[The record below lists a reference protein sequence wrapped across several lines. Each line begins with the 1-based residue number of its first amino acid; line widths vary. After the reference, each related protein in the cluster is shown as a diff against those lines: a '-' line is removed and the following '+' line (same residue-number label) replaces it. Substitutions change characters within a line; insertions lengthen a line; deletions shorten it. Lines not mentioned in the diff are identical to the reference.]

1 LLEPVSEYDVAD
13 FFKNVNQAPKSA
25 LLLDYDGTLAPFRVD
40 RDKAVP
46 YPGVTSVLQEI
57 VSTTRTQIFIVTGR
71 KTDDI
76 VSLLGIYPY
85 PTIWGLHGTQRRNP
99 NGSVEMVC
107 VDEDLVQALIE
118 ADRWL
123 QSQGLLGAA
132 EYKPG
137 SIAVH
142 WRGRSES
149 EAIAI
154 RKLVVEGWSQIAL
167 HRKIELLEF
176 DGGVELRPA
185 EPDKGDAVR
194 EILKQLPAGTPVAY
208 LGDDTT
214 DEHAFEALE
223 GRGLRVLVRPEWRET
238 EADIWIKPPDELL
251 DFLNRW
257 RRANPHKS
265 RAVQFGPMHK
275 LGQHQ
280 SHAEHTSGK

>member
-1 LLEPVSEYDVAD
+1 LEEKLVEPATQYDVAE
-13 FFKNVNQAPKSA
+13 FFEKVAQAPKSA
-25 LLLDYDGTLAPFRVD
+25 LLLDYDGTLAPFRIE

-46 YPGVTSVLQEI
+46 YPGVTNMLQEI
-57 VSTTRTQIFIVTGR
+57 LSTTRTQIFIVTGR

-76 VSLLGIYPY
+76 VSLLGVYPY

-99 NGSVEMVC
+99 NGAVEMTC
-107 VDEDLVQALIE
+107 VDEDLVQALME

-123 QSQGLLGAA
+123 QLQGLRHIA

-149 EAIAI
+149 ETLAI
-154 RKLVVEGWSQIAL
+154 RKLVLQGWLQIAR
-167 HRKIELLEF
+167 HRKVELLEF
-176 DGGVELRPA
+176 DGGVELRPP

-223 GRGLRVLVRPEWRET
+223 GHGLRVLVRPEWRET

-251 DFLNRW
+251 DFLERW
-257 RRANPHKS
+257 RRANPHRS
-265 RAVQFGPMHK
+265 RANSISPDGYRSP
-275 LGQHQ
+275 
-280 SHAEHTSGK
+280 A

>member
-1 LLEPVSEYDVAD
+1 MTEYDLAEFFSKVA
-13 FFKNVNQAPKSA
+13 QAPKSA
-25 LLLDYDGTLAPFRVD
+25 LLLDYDGTLAPFRIE

-46 YPGVTSVLQEI
+46 YPGVTSILQEI

-99 NGSVEMVC
+99 NGSVEMIC
-107 VDEDLVQALIE
+107 VDEDLVQALME

-123 QSQGLLGAA
+123 QTQGLRQTA

-142 WRGRSES
+142 WRGHSES
-149 EAIAI
+149 EAAAI
-154 RKLVVEGWSQIAL
+154 RKLVLQGWLQIAR
-167 HRKIELLEF
+167 HRRVELLEF
-176 DGGVELRPA
+176 DGGVELRPP

-223 GRGLRVLVRPEWRET
+223 GHGLRVLVRPEWRET

-251 DFLNRW
+251 DFLDRW
-257 RRANPHKS
+257 RQANPHKT
-265 RAVQFGPMHK
+265 RANSISFVHRHDRGADNQRI
-275 LGQHQ
+275 
-280 SHAEHTSGK
+280 